1 MFAGIPGIGV
11 GTLFYVLTALWMP
24 FREIGFVLRGQ
35 SSWRRWALIGMEL
48 CFAIGIMASIAI
60 ADRLLM
66 WWLTESSTPS
76 SVGPAR
82 WIHQQ
87 MGGYAAGSYFA
98 APIFASLLL
107 LAGVLL
113 AVEIARLLIGRRRA
127 ERPVPEPAPAA
138 AQRDAA

>member
-11 GTLFYVLTALWMP
+11 GTLFYILTALWMP
-24 FREIGFVLRGQ
+24 FREIAFVIRGE
-35 SSWRRWALIGMEL
+35 SSWRRWVLIGMEL
-48 CFAIGIMASIAI
+48 CFAVGILASIAV
-60 ADRLLM
+60 ADRILM
-66 WWLTESSTPS
+66 WWLSDGTPS

-87 MGGYAAGSYFA
+87 MGGYAPESILA
-98 APIFASLLL
+98 APIIASLIL

-113 AVEIARLLIGRRRA
+113 IVEIARLIVGRRRA
-127 ERPVPEPAPAA
+127 QRPVPEPAPAA